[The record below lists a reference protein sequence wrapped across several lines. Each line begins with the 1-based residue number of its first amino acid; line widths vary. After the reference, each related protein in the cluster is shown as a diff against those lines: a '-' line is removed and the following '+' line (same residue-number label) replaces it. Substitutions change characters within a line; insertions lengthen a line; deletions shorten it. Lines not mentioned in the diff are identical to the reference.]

1 MKEAS
6 LWVTLSD
13 LFNYQINN
21 STVYVELIRCNK
33 QAIFVNYRP
42 QTLLNIISILTWFND
57 LNIYS

>member
-33 QAIFVNYRP
+33 QAKFVNYRP

>member
-21 STVYVELIRCNK
+21 SKVYVELIRCNK
-33 QAIFVNYRP
+33 QAKFVNYRP